1 MRKRRY
7 SILNIYN
14 RINNIKSKEE
24 LIDFLDFL
32 SKDRRKKK
40 DEWENNTIEDYLAS
54 ISSWIEDMEGYY
66 EYINKPIPN
75 NQNWS
80 FIATLFYVGKIYE

>member
-1 MRKRRY
+1 MF
-7 SILNIYN
+7 N

-24 LIDFLDFL
+24 LIDFLNFL
-32 SKDRRKKK
+32 SKDRYKKK

-66 EYINKPIPN
+66 ENNNLPIPN
-75 NQNWS
+75 NENWN
-80 FIATLFYVGKIYE
+80 FVATLFYVGKIYE

>member
-1 MRKRRY
+1 M
-7 SILNIYN
+7 YN

-24 LIDFLDFL
+24 LIDFLAFL
-32 SKDRRKKK
+32 SNDRRKMKE
-40 DEWENNTIEDYLAS
+40 EWENNTIEDYLAA

-66 EYINKPIPN
+66 ENNNLPIPDN
-75 NQNWS
+75 ENWS

>member
-1 MRKRRY
+1 MDIF
-7 SILNIYN
+7 S

-32 SKDRRKKK
+32 SKDRHNKK

-54 ISSWIEDMEGYY
+54 ISSWIEDMEGY
-66 EYINKPIPN
+66 NNNNNLPIPN
-75 NQNWS
+75 DENWS